1 MKHSLASPS
10 SAAEV
15 MTKKYVDGVPLTRQE
30 KIWKR
35 EGIELSSAILANW
48 VIQASQTWL
57 KPLYR
62 RLKKTLLESDVI
74 HADETVIQVLKKDGK
89 KASSHSRMW
98 VFVSPERSARQVRC
112 FEYHP
117 DRKVFEPRSFW
128 MVSTAA

>member
-1 MKHSLASPS
+1 
-10 SAAEV
+10 

-98 VFVSPERSARQVRC
+98 VFVSQERSARQVRC